1 MSRRAVLSGLA
12 GAAALI
18 SAVTVVSRLL
28 GFARNLVFTNAVG
41 LTDVGDAYNWANTL
55 PNVLFEVAAGGAL
68 AGALIPVIAGPLAR
82 GMRDDVSRIASAML
96 GWTLGGLVLIGAVLA
111 LAAEPI
117 AALSRVDTA
126 AERDLVTFFVR
137 VFAVQLPLYGLAV
150 VLSGVLQAQRKFF
163 WPAFAPV
170 LSSLVV
176 IGAYAGYGRL
186 LADAGVAGGAGEA
199 SALPAGAAALLAWG
213 TTAGVAAMGLC
224 QVVPVWRSGV
234 RLRPAL
240 RFPDGVAA
248 RARGLA
254 LAGIGALVA
263 QQLAVLV
270 TITLAQSYGGEGAL
284 SAWQTMV
291 QPTYLLPYAVL
302 AVPLATST
310 FPRLAAA
317 AQREGRPG
325 YAPLAA
331 VTTRGVLVAGAAGA
345 AMLVA
350 VAPAATAVF
359 RAIGR
364 GNTELIAAVSDAL
377 TLVAPGLLG
386 FALVFHVSRAL
397 YALERGRL
405 AVLAASAG
413 WVTVAAASFVA
424 CLVLVPGGRDAAAT
438 LHALSLGNTIGMVV
452 AGVALLAVLR
462 AAAGAEA
469 VAGLTRTLA
478 VLVAAGA
485 VAGVVGRWVVDAAQA
500 LTDGIPGAVVAAAG
514 GAAVVVV
521 LVVGAV
527 AVLDRSTL
535 TGLLRRGAGGG
546 AGAGDGA
553 AAGEPPADAL
563 VPGTDPGADADG
575 AAAPTTTPT
584 TTPAPGAGPAA
595 TGPDDRPREAGR

>member
-150 VLSGVLQAQRKFF
+150 VLSGVLQAQRRFF

-199 SALPAGAAALLAWG
+199 SLLPDGAAALLAWG

-331 VTTRGVLVAGAAGA
+331 VTTRGVLVAGATGA

-364 GNTELIAAVSDAL
+364 GNTDLIAAVADAL

-413 WVTVAAASFVA
+413 WLTVAAASWVA
-424 CLVLVPGGRDAAAT
+424 CVALVPGGRDAAAT

-478 VLVAAGA
+478 VLVGAGA
-485 VAGVVGRWVVDAAQA
+485 VAGVVGRWVVDAVQA

-527 AVLDRSTL
+527 AVLDRSTV
-535 TGLLRRGAGGG
+535 TGLLRRGGPGGA
-546 AGAGDGA
+546 AGAGVA
-553 AAGEPPADAL
+553 ADAL
-563 VPGTDPGADADG
+563 VPGTDPGPA
-575 AAAPTTTPT
+575 
-584 TTPAPGAGPAA
+584 TTPAADAGPAA
-595 TGPDDRPREAGR
+595 EVPHDGPGESGR

>member
-199 SALPAGAAALLAWG
+199 SVLPDGAAALLAWG
-213 TTAGVAAMGLC
+213 TTAGVAAMGLS

-317 AQREGRPG
+317 AQRAGRPG

-364 GNTELIAAVSDAL
+364 GNTELIAAVADAL

-413 WVTVAAASFVA
+413 WLTVAVASWVA

-485 VAGVVGRWVVDAAQA
+485 VAGVVGRWVVDAVQA
-500 LTDGIPGAVVAAAG
+500 LTGGVPGAVVAAAG

-527 AVLDRSTL
+527 SVLDRSTV
-535 TGLLRRGAGGG
+535 TGLLRRGGSG
-546 AGAGDGA
+546 AGAP
-553 AAGEPPADAL
+553 AAGVAVAADAL
-563 VPGTDPGADADG
+563 VPGTDPGT
-575 AAAPTTTPT
+575 AP
-584 TTPAPGAGPAA
+584 TPAPGAGPAA
-595 TGPDDRPREAGR
+595 DGPPDAPREAGR

>member
-1 MSRRAVLSGLA
+1 
-12 GAAALI
+12 
-18 SAVTVVSRLL
+18 
-28 GFARNLVFTNAVG
+28 
-41 LTDVGDAYNWANTL
+41 
-55 PNVLFEVAAGGAL
+55 
-68 AGALIPVIAGPLAR
+68 
-82 GMRDDVSRIASAML
+82 
-96 GWTLGGLVLIGAVLA
+96 
-111 LAAEPI
+111 
-117 AALSRVDTA
+117 
-126 AERDLVTFFVR
+126 
-137 VFAVQLPLYGLAV
+137 
-150 VLSGVLQAQRKFF
+150 
-163 WPAFAPV
+163 
-170 LSSLVV
+170 
-176 IGAYAGYGRL
+176 
-186 LADAGVAGGAGEA
+186 
-199 SALPAGAAALLAWG
+199 
-213 TTAGVAAMGLC
+213 
-224 QVVPVWRSGV
+224 V

-535 TGLLRRGAGGG
+535 TGLLRRRAGGDAA
-546 AGAGDGA
+546 AGAGA

-575 AAAPTTTPT
+575 AAAATTTPT
-584 TTPAPGAGPAA
+584 TIPAPGAGPAA